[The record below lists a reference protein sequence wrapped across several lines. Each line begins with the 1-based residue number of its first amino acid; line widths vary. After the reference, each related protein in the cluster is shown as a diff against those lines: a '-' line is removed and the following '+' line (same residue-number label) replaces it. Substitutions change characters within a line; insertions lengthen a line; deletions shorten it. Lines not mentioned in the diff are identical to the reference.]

1 MTRAQAVAHI
11 MINEVTSKGC
21 ERLLRHGKRRQLSV
35 LIQKRIPKLLPL
47 KYKGNNNGT

>member
-21 ERLLRHGKRRQLSV
+21 ERLLRHGKRRQLSE
-35 LIQKRIPKLLPL
+35 LIQKRVPKLLSQEYNL
-47 KYKGNNNGT
+47 ERKQ